1 MNNNFYL
8 NKPFINI
15 FEKPNKS
22 SKISSQI
29 LYGEKFK
36 IISKN
41 KKYLKI
47 KTTYDKYLGYI
58 KNEKYP
64 KNFVPNYKV
73 KVLKARIYRKPENS
87 RKTIEYLS
95 FSSEICVSESN
106 STFFKFDKN
115 KWIKKSDVIN
125 KNNTTNNYLKIFNL
139 FKRCKYIWGGKTFKG
154 IDCSALIQVYY
165 KFNNKFF
172 PRDSVDQINFRKG
185 KKIYS
190 KFKTGDIIFW
200 KGHVAVCVNQK
211 NLIHAYGPMK
221 KVVIMPIDKTIKIIK
236 ETAGLKIKKVFS
248 I

>member
-41 KKYLKI
+41 KKYLRI

-58 KNEKYP
+58 KNDKYP
-64 KNFVPNYKV
+64 KNLVSNYKV
-73 KVLKARIYRKPENS
+73 KVLKARIYKKPKNS
-87 RKTIEYLS
+87 QKTMKYLS
-95 FSSEICVSESN
+95 FASEIGVSESN

-115 KWIKKSDVIN
+115 KWIKKSDVI
-125 KNNTTNNYLKIFNL
+125 KKHITTNNYLKIFNL

-154 IDCSALIQVYY
+154 IDCSALVQVYY

-172 PRDSVDQINFRKG
+172 PRDTVDQINFKKARKVN
-185 KKIYS
+185 Y

-200 KGHVAVCVNQK
+200 KGHVAVCVNHK

-236 ETAGLKIKKVFS
+236 ETAGLKIRKVFS